1 METEK
6 RSHQLC
12 SSTPRMNFA
21 GPRRIRNRSLTSLPP
36 IFLAR
41 RVAREALCGWYERAF
56 GRAKTRL
63 LNIQR
68 AQNIEHLE
76 RLGFSLE
83 YRSERLNSMDFV
95 MVRNA
100 VSGCSECV
108 LVHRRN
114 YGAVTGIDI
123 HFFINSHLKTKH
135 QWEHDM
141 RLWISRDAPWHAYLR
156 EQLPPEDPPCDS
168 TNCHHLLGSS
178 LVFNIISFG
187 EAQNTDAAVGQQVQ
201 QA

>member
-1 METEK
+1 
-6 RSHQLC
+6 
-12 SSTPRMNFA
+12 MNFE
-21 GPRRIRNRSLTSLPP
+21 GPRRIRNSSLTSLPP
-36 IFLAR
+36 ICLAR
-41 RVAREALCGWYERAF
+41 RFAREALSGWYERAL

-63 LNIQR
+63 LNEQR

-76 RLGFSLE
+76 RLGFMNDCT
-83 YRSERLNSMDFV
+83 RWMDFV

-108 LVHRRN
+108 LIKKN
-114 YGAVTGIDI
+114 CGPGPVTGIDM
-123 HFFINSHLKTKH
+123 HFCINSRLKTKH

-141 RLWISRDAPWHAYLR
+141 CLRISRDAPWYAYLR
-156 EQLPPEDPPCDS
+156 KRLPPEDVPCDS
-168 TNCHHLLGSS
+168 TPCHHLLGSS

-187 EAQNTDAAVGQQVQ
+187 EAQDTDAAVGQQVQ